1 MYVNNTNKGIGKMK
15 IKIKDKEIKNRIDSA
30 VESLFSE
37 LETGKSERL
46 LKYLDFAARFR
57 HYSFYNTLLIY
68 FQNPEASYVTGYIT
82 WNEQGFI
89 INKGSKAIKILAPR
103 FYKCYKKD
111 DETIFINKDNKIPDD
126 VEIEEGIYFIP
137 VSVFDISQ
145 TTKTEK
151 AKDII
156 TDYYYSI
163 GNDFKNEYLKL
174 KDKIENEGI
183 KIIENNNGRPEGTAT
198 ADKITI
204 KSSRDYNNRFLTLLH
219 EYTHVLADHTNGDF
233 TKQDKEVQAEAVSY
247 MVAKSLG
254 LENPFSKDYILHW
267 GKDKKTFTKNLEKV
281 LELTNKIMEK
291 F

>member
-1 MYVNNTNKGIGKMK
+1 MQN
-15 IKIKDKEIKNRIDSA
+15 KIKDQEIKNKIDSA
-30 VESLFSE
+30 VGSLFSE
-37 LETGKSERL
+37 LEAGKSERL

-68 FQNPEASYVTGYIT
+68 FQKPEASYVAGYVA
-82 WNEQGFI
+82 WKDQGFI

-103 FYKCYKKD
+103 FYKYYENNDK
-111 DETIFINKDNKIPDD
+111 TVFINKDDSIPDD

-174 KDKIENEGI
+174 KDKIEVEGL
-183 KIIENNNGRPEGTAT
+183 KVIETNNGIAEGTASNNT
-198 ADKITI
+198 ITI
-204 KSSRDYNNRFLTLLH
+204 KNTRDYNNRFLTLLH
-219 EYTHVLADHTNGDF
+219 EYAHVLADHSNGEF

-267 GKDKKTFTKNLEKV
+267 GKDKKTFTENLEKV
-281 LELTNKIMEK
+281 LEVTNKIMDK
-291 F
+291 FK

>member
-1 MYVNNTNKGIGKMK
+1 MYIDNTVGDKMNN
-15 IKIKDKEIKNRIDSA
+15 KIKDKEMKDKIDSA
-30 VESLFSE
+30 VESLFSD
-37 LETGKSERL
+37 LEAGKSERL
-46 LKYLDFAARFR
+46 LKYLDFAAKFR

-68 FQNPEASYVTGYIT
+68 FQNPEASYVTGYVT

-89 INKGSKAIKILAPR
+89 INQGSKAIKILAPR

-111 DETIFINKDNKIPDD
+111 NEIIFINKGNVPDD
-126 VEIEEGIYFIP
+126 VETEEGIYFIP

-163 GNDFKNEYLKL
+163 GNDYKNEYLKL

-183 KIIENNNGRPEGTAT
+183 KVIENNNGRAEGTAT
-198 ADKITI
+198 ANKITI
-204 KSSRDYNNRFLTLLH
+204 KSTRDYNNRFLTLLH
-219 EYTHVLADHTNGDF
+219 EYTHVLADHTNGAF

-247 MVAKSLG
+247 MIAKSLG

-267 GKDKKTFTKNLEKV
+267 SKDKKTFTENLEKV

-291 F
+291 FK

>member
-1 MYVNNTNKGIGKMK
+1 MQN
-15 IKIKDKEIKNRIDSA
+15 KIKDQEIKNKIDSA
-30 VESLFSE
+30 VGSLFSE
-37 LETGKSERL
+37 LEAGKSERL

-68 FQNPEASYVTGYIT
+68 FQNPEASYVAGYVA
-82 WNEQGFI
+82 WKDQGFI

-103 FYKCYKKD
+103 FYKYYENNDK
-111 DETIFINKDNKIPDD
+111 TVFINKDDSIPDD

-174 KDKIENEGI
+174 KDKIEVEGL
-183 KIIENNNGRPEGTAT
+183 KVIETNNGIAEGTASNNT
-198 ADKITI
+198 ITI
-204 KSSRDYNNRFLTLLH
+204 KNTRDYNNRFLTLLH
-219 EYTHVLADHTNGDF
+219 EYAHVLADHSNGEF

-267 GKDKKTFTKNLEKV
+267 GKDKKTFTENLEKV
-281 LELTNKIMEK
+281 LEVTNKIMDK
-291 F
+291 FK